1 MILVA
6 VMAEPLVPRLQG
18 RSPERE
24 RESYKSLQDDPMRVR
39 MEVALFPGAPN
50 APEYEDLD
58 YA

>member
-1 MILVA
+1 
-6 VMAEPLVPRLQG
+6 MAEPLVPRLQG

-39 MEVALFPGAPN
+39 MEVALFPGDPN